1 MKCRS
6 MVIVGSG
13 IAGIYAALL
22 AKTKFPNAFISL
34 VEQSEQLGGLLSST
48 SIDGHWFDYGT
59 HVPRFTGDDSID
71 TLLFSSIDL
80 SAFRQF
86 QNVNAANVGP
96 FNALYTDSPN
106 PFLGS
111 VKKIGRAHV

>member
-71 TLLFSSIDL
+71 TLLFSSIDFF
-80 SAFRQF
+80 SIFDF
-86 QNVNAANVGP
+86 KD
-96 FNALYTDSPN
+96 TS
-106 PFLGS
+106 
-111 VKKIGRAHV
+111 